1 MINDSLDTRVRA
13 MTHQRPSP
21 ENAGKY
27 RALAFGQYACIGLA
41 MVGAIAAEHYVHSQK
56 PQYGKAMLSALAGL
70 SFASQSQ
77 YFNLEKQS
85 LLVQKPKR
93 RTITS

>member
-1 MINDSLDTRVRA
+1 

-21 ENAGKY
+21 ENVGKY

-41 MVGAIAAEHYVHSQK
+41 VAGVIAAEHYIHRQR
-56 PQYGKAMLSALAGL
+56 PQYGKAMLSALAAV

-77 YFNLEKQS
+77 YFALEKWR
-85 LLVQKPKR
+85 LIPPIRKGR
-93 RTITS
+93 R